1 MDDYHLYSAV
11 RYIELNPLR
20 AGLCNTAESWQWSS
34 AKAHLCEFD
43 DDLVSV
49 APMLQR
55 VVNWERYLNERT
67 RPSVDELLRY
77 HQRTWR
83 PFGSPAFVEKP
94 ETLCGRS
101 LRPLKPGP
109 KKKSVN

>member
-34 AKAHLCEFD
+34 AMAHLSEFD

-55 VVNWERYLNERT
+55 VVNWESYLNEGT
-67 RPSVDELLRY
+67 RQSADELLRY
-77 HQRTWR
+77 HQRTGR
-83 PFGSPAFVEKP
+83 PLGSPAFVKKL
-94 ETLCGRS
+94 ETLCGRT

-109 KKKSVN
+109 KTKTVN